1 MLWASASAVSGSECA
16 GTLTTTQDTQASQA
30 WDCRMP
36 RSPTKVKRLF
46 QSHGI
51 NSLTSSRGLRGD
63 KDRVL
68 PLRCNDAAE
77 GDLREVSHNIRIS
90 SHEWHGELR
99 IVTDFFPVSSIF
111 FWICWSSSRNE
122 VIFYLS
128 MKSNL
133 SQGEARI
140 PRDLPKVGSTFGGS
154 EGDLAFGDI
163 LHSYPA
169 TGETEHGNLCRSATQ
184 CNPTETH
191 QTHETYQTYQNRLK
205 LILANPWNAASGW
218 SPFPN
223 NVDESKKYQRTIE
236 VRWRT
241 EKKTLHPPNLTTSQK
256 HRSARTSQS
265 WAMCSEPHLHRLNK
279 HTAFGNWS
287 SWKLLDNLAT
297 EWYNPKNIQHKQ
309 CTFSSGLCRNT
320 SLRLRQTKQ
329 TKQNMKETVRLH
341 CQGSWTCWRC
351 TLLILGYLW
360 ILWIL
365 SNKSSTFR
373 NTSKMLTVSPWA
385 LRLGPWDLSISPHP

>member
-99 IVTDFFPVSSIF
+99 IVADFFPVSSIF
-111 FWICWSSSRNE
+111 FGFVEALRGMKSSS
-122 VIFYLS
+122 IFHEIQLVTGWG
-128 MKSNL
+128 
-133 SQGEARI
+133 QD
-140 PRDLPKVGSTFGGS
+140 PQDLPKVGSTFGGS

-241 EKKTLHPPNLTTSQK
+241 EKKTLHPPNLTTSQNTG
-256 HRSARTSQS
+256 A
-265 WAMCSEPHLHRLNK
+265 
-279 HTAFGNWS
+279 
-287 SWKLLDNLAT
+287 LAP
-297 EWYNPKNIQHKQ
+297 PKVGQ
-309 CTFSSGLCRNT
+309 C
-320 SLRLRQTKQ
+320 
-329 TKQNMKETVRLH
+329 V
-341 CQGSWTCWRC
+341 
-351 TLLILGYLW
+351 
-360 ILWIL
+360 L
-365 SNKSSTFR
+365 SRIST
-373 NTSKMLTVSPWA
+373 
-385 LRLGPWDLSISPHP
+385 G